1 MYNTNTLSK
10 QASYYKDLMQRKKR
24 AWAGPTH
31 SDKNAIQ
38 LHTSTYHKRRRRKER
53 LRQWV
58 SPPHAHIEATAHWM
72 LVHICPAYGWC
83 LASKYSPHLTCNLQS
98 LNRWLGCIWMTGPQT
113 FTPFGLQCDLHPA
126 WAIWELC
133 INSWC
138 IWIMECMALKF
149 SSSLDL
155 HYTIWFITPCS
166 NHIFWRYSTFG
177 NIFKRSYNMNR
188 NTTWLTPC
196 SCLQMEI
203 QYGSH
208 PARTRWDANWWET
221 NRAQFLCLVL
231 L

>member
-1 MYNTNTLSK
+1 MR
-10 QASYYKDLMQRKKR
+10 DC
-24 AWAGPTH
+24 
-31 SDKNAIQ
+31 
-38 LHTSTYHKRRRRKER
+38 E
-53 LRQWV
+53 
-58 SPPHAHIEATAHWM
+58 
-72 LVHICPAYGWC
+72 LVHHTHIHRDLRPLDVGAYM
-83 LASKYSPHLTCNLQS
+83 P
-98 LNRWLGCIWMTGPQT
+98 CIWMMLS
-113 FTPFGLQCDLHPA
+113 LQVLTSFDLQSTKLEPLTWVHLNDWPSNIHSIWPPKWPA

-138 IWIMECMALKF
+138 IWIMQCMALMF

-166 NHIFWRYSTFG
+166 NHIFWRYNAFG